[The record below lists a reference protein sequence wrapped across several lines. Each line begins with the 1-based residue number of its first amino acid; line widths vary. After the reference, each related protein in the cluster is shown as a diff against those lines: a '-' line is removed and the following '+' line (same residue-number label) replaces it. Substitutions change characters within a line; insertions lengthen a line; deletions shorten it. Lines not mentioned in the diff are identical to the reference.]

1 MSNTKEEILITAL
14 HLFAAD
20 GYEAVSVS
28 KIAGELGMT
37 KGALY
42 KHYRNKRHIFDSIT
56 ERMEQKDAE
65 NAERFQM
72 PEGLR
77 EDMQDKYS
85 NASVQ
90 YFIEYSKAQF
100 RYWTCDDFAAS
111 FRRMLTVEQYR
122 SGKMQKLYQQYL
134 ASGPVG
140 YVADLF
146 DSMEI
151 EAPEQKAAEFYGI
164 LFIFYSIYDG
174 IEDKER
180 VIQLCCDTIDD
191 FADRELRQKKT
202 YLKPAGDRL

>member
-1 MSNTKEEILITAL
+1 MSNTKEDILITAL

-28 KIAGELGMT
+28 RIAGELGMT

-56 ERMEQKDAE
+56 ERMEQKDAD
-65 NAERFQM
+65 NADRFQM
-72 PEGLR
+72 PEDTH
-77 EDMQDKYS
+77 ENTPEEYS
-85 NASVQ
+85 RVSLKQ
-90 YFIEYSKAQF
+90 FIEYSKDQF

-122 SGKMQKLYQQYL
+122 SGEMQQLYQQYL

-146 DSMEI
+146 ESLGMDN
-151 EAPEQKAAEFYGI
+151 PEEKAAQFYGI
-164 LFIFYSIYDG
+164 LFLFYSIYDG
-174 IEDKER
+174 AENKDEVMQRFDRTIDEFADKELLTCTPE
-180 VIQLCCDTIDD
+180 QGN
-191 FADRELRQKKT
+191 A
-202 YLKPAGDRL
+202 

>member
-1 MSNTKEEILITAL
+1 MSNTKEDILITAL

-28 KIAGELGMT
+28 RIAGELGMT

-56 ERMEQKDAE
+56 ERMEQRDTEQASE
-65 NAERFQM
+65 YMM
-72 PEGLR
+72 PENTR
-77 EDMQDKYS
+77 DNTPEEYS
-85 NASVQ
+85 RASLNQ
-90 YFIEYSKAQF
+90 FIEYSKAQF

-122 SGKMQKLYQQYL
+122 SGEMHQLYQQYL

-146 DSMEI
+146 ESLGLDN
-151 EAPEQKAAEFYGI
+151 PEEKAAQFYGI
-164 LFIFYSIYDG
+164 LFLFYSIYDG
-174 IEDKER
+174 AEAKDKVLQR
-180 VIQLCCDTIDD
+180 FDITIDD
-191 FADRELRQKKT
+191 FAGRELLTCTPEK
-202 YLKPAGDRL
+202 

>member
-1 MSNTKEEILITAL
+1 MNNTKEDILITAL

-56 ERMEQKDAE
+56 ERMEQRDAE
-65 NAERFQM
+65 QAVEYRM
-72 PEGLR
+72 PEDTR
-77 EDMQDKYS
+77 E
-85 NASVQ
+85 NAPAEYDRASPVQ
-90 YFIEYSKAQF
+90 FIEYSKAQF

-122 SGKMQKLYQQYL
+122 NGEMQQLYQQYL
-134 ASGPVG
+134 ASGPEG

-146 DSMEI
+146 ESLGIDN
-151 EAPEQKAAEFYGI
+151 PEEKATQFYGI
-164 LFIFYSIYDG
+164 LFLFYSIYDG
-174 IEDKER
+174 AEDKDEILQR
-180 VIQLCCDTIDD
+180 FDRTIDE
-191 FADRELRQKKT
+191 FAGLFTEASGKFG
-202 YLKPAGDRL
+202 Y

>member
-1 MSNTKEEILITAL
+1 MSNTKEDILITAL

-28 KIAGELGMT
+28 RIAGELGMT

-65 NAERFQM
+65 NADRFQM
-72 PEGLR
+72 PGDTRDNTPE
-77 EDMQDKYS
+77 EYS
-85 NASVQ
+85 RASLKQ
-90 YFIEYSKAQF
+90 FIEYSKAQF

-122 SGKMQKLYQQYL
+122 SGEMQQLYQQYL
-134 ASGPVG
+134 GSGPVG

-146 DSMEI
+146 
-151 EAPEQKAAEFYGI
+151 EALGIDNPEEKAAQFYGI
-164 LFIFYSIYDG
+164 LFLFYSIYDG
-174 IEDKER
+174 VENKDEVMQRFDRTIDEFADKELLTCTPE
-180 VIQLCCDTIDD
+180 QGN
-191 FADRELRQKKT
+191 A
-202 YLKPAGDRL
+202 

>member
-37 KGALY
+37 KSALY

-122 SGKMQKLYQQYL
+122 SGEMQQLYQQYL

-146 DSMEI
+146 ESLGMDN
-151 EAPEQKAAEFYGI
+151 PEEKAAQFYGI
-164 LFIFYSIYDG
+164 LFLFYSIYDG
-174 IEDKER
+174 AEAKDKVLQR
-180 VIQLCCDTIDD
+180 FDITIDD
-191 FADRELRQKKT
+191 FAGRELLTCTPEK
-202 YLKPAGDRL
+202 